1 VLTGSPGFD
10 VVVGAEDVVDVLE
23 TDVVEVVVITVELVL
38 LVLDTEVDVELV
50 VGGTEELEEVVTTPL
65 HEPKR
70 GLQPAPQKSGL
81 FPQYQN

>member
-10 VVVGAEDVVDVLE
+10 VVVGAEEVVDVLE
-23 TDVVEVVVITVELVL
+23 TDVVEAVVITGELVL
-38 LVLDTEVDVELV
+38 LLVELV
-50 VGGTEELEEVVTTPL
+50 VGVTEELEDVVTTPL